1 MGTFVDIL
9 PPLGAQPE
17 NDDVMLYNA
26 TGSEIPL
33 GGCVVFDETKTG
45 NTGGTA
51 TGVADSL
58 GFVTAVRAAV
68 AGDVTTAGAI
78 GCFALAPVPAGAVGR
93 FRVEGICQVRLAADL
108 NKNTAARYTFTG
120 GATTVTLTTTA
131 GNKCIAKALTPVD
144 VLVATN
150 PNRLCNAWVS
160 GRHGFGGTI

>member
-17 NDDVMLYNA
+17 NDDVILVNGTA
-26 TGSEIPL
+26 SDIPL

-51 TGVADSL
+51 AGVADSL
-58 GFVTAVRAAV
+58 GFVTAVRDAATADITTVGAV
-68 AGDVTTAGAI
+68 A
-78 GCFALAPVPAGAVGR
+78 CFALEPVAVGARGR

-108 NKNTAARYTFTG
+108 GANAAARLTFTN
-120 GATTVTLTTTA
+120 ASRALTVTTTS
-131 GNKCIAKALTPVD
+131 GHKCIAKPLTPVA
-144 VLVATN
+144 VTVATN
-150 PNRLCNAWVS
+150 PLCNAWVS